1 MNRENAWTTY
11 EEADIKALEGLCKEY
26 KDFLSNGKTER
37 ECVAQSIELAKK
49 AGYQDLEELIKNQ
62 TPLKAGNKVYRTWM
76 EKTIALFQIGE
87 DAIEDGLNIL
97 GAHIDSPRLDLKQNP
112 LYEDTEMA
120 LLDTHYYGG
129 VKKYQW
135 VTLPMA
141 LHGVVVKKDGTK
153 VNICIGEKDED
164 PVVGITDL
172 LIHLSGKQMQK
183 KAAEVIE
190 GENLDILIG
199 SRPLKD
205 LPDDQK
211 KEAVKQNKSK
221 MFVVTKID
229 DENAN
234 FYNVLTELKT
244 VFGPTVCPVVVPVIE
259 NEKIASY
266 VNLIEM
272 KAYKYDD
279 KGNTIETEMPEIE
292 KMTYRIDGLLEAVS
306 EAVAETDEA
315 LMEKF
320 FEGEPFTQKE
330 LIDGIHNGMN
340 NGIIT
345 PVVCTSAVNL
355 SGIDMLLKEIALLI
369 PSADESEPVEAA
381 LGDDLIQIKCTT
393 EEPLSAFVFKTVADP
408 FIGKVSYIKVMSGI
422 LKADSTVFNSSTGEN
437 EKIGKLYFMKGKQQ
451 TETSEATAGDIV
463 TAVKINASTFDT
475 LCTPERKV
483 LFEKLSLPVP
493 CYSMAVCSA
502 QGDESKISTGIQRI
516 LDEDKTLK
524 YEQNESTKEQIL
536 SGLGEQHLEVTVSKL
551 KNKFGVDIE
560 LKEPK
565 IAYKETI
572 RRKVKAE
579 GKYKKQTGGHG
590 QYGHVWIEFEPCVSD
605 SLIFEEKVFGG
616 AVPKNYF
623 PAVEKGL
630 QESVKKGV
638 LAGCPVVGLKAILV
652 DGSYHPV
659 DSSEMAFKTA
669 ASLAYKEGL
678 KQAEPVMLEPI
689 GNLKAAVPDEN
700 TGDVMGE
707 LNKRRG
713 RVLGM
718 EPYEEGMTEISAEV
732 PMREMHSFT
741 MYLKQVTRGMGSF
754 TFDFLRYEQLPANLV
769 AEVITESIQE

>member
-1 MNRENAWTTY
+1 MQIVEIINKIQYNIKCVIVQFDKRSETTMKRIKNITLAGHNGSGKTSLAEALLYKAGASDRLGKTIDGTTIMDFDPEEVKRKISIGSSAAAFDY
-11 EEADIKALEGLCKEY
+11 EDIKVNLIDTPGLF
-26 KDFLSNGKTER
+26 DFAGEMIQGISAADTVMITVSAKSGVKVGT
-37 ECVAQSIELAKK
+37 KK
-49 AGYQDLEELIKNQ
+49 AY
-62 TPLKAGNKVYRTWM
+62 
-76 EKTIALFQIGE
+76 
-87 DAIEDGLNIL
+87 
-97 GAHIDSPRLDLKQNP
+97 
-112 LYEDTEMA
+112 
-120 LLDTHYYGG
+120 
-129 VKKYQW
+129 
-135 VTLPMA
+135 
-141 LHGVVVKKDGTK
+141 
-153 VNICIGEKDED
+153 
-164 PVVGITDL
+164 
-172 LIHLSGKQMQK
+172 
-183 KAAEVIE
+183 
-190 GENLDILIG
+190 
-199 SRPLKD
+199 
-205 LPDDQK
+205 
-211 KEAVKQNKSK
+211 KEAVKQHKSK
-221 MFVVTKID
+221 MFVITKID

-259 NEKIASY
+259 NEKIVSY

-279 KGNTIETEMPEIE
+279 KGNTIETAMPETEKIE
-292 KMTYRIDGLLEAVS
+292 KMTYRIDGLREAVS

-340 NGIIT
+340 KGIIT

-355 SGIDMLLKEIALLI
+355 AGIDMLLKEIELLI
-369 PSADESEPVEAA
+369 PSADEAEPVEAMS
-381 LGDDLIQIKCTT
+381 GEEIIQVKSGA

-408 FIGKVSYIKVMSGI
+408 FIGKMSYIKVISGI
-422 LKADSTVFNSSTGEN
+422 FRSDSTVFNSSTGEN

-475 LCTPERKV
+475 LCSPERKV

-551 KNKFGVDIE
+551 KSKFGVDID
-560 LKEPK
+560 LKEPR